1 MGELGPSTGDDG
13 PSGEAEGAV
22 EELSREECVEL
33 LGRRDVGRLTIV
45 VDGQPEVFPVNYA
58 LDGDVVVFRTDPGLK
73 LLRGSPARV
82 AFEVDEIDDDGGVA
96 WSVVVKGTA
105 REITEALDVA
115 SARERALE
123 IEPFSGAELR
133 HRVRVVP
140 REITGRRLR
149 RPKR

>member
-1 MGELGPSTGDDG
+1 MNEKGLARQGPLGEGNAD
-13 PSGEAEGAV
+13 V
-22 EELSREECVEL
+22 EELARAECVEL

-58 LDGDVVVFRTDPGLK
+58 LDGEVVVFRTGPGLK

-82 AFEVDEIDDDGGVA
+82 AFEVDEIDADGGVA

-105 REITEALDVA
+105 REITEALDAA
-115 SARERALE
+115 SERERALE

-133 HRVRVVP
+133 HWVRVLP

-149 RPKR
+149 RPRR